1 LDQLRQ
7 QLSQKEKQNQLLVT
21 KISQLSSNMYE
32 PRMKRLKDIEKEMH
46 TRIEEF
52 AFAEEAMEV

>member
-1 LDQLRQ
+1 
-7 QLSQKEKQNQLLVT
+7 
-21 KISQLSSNMYE
+21 MYE